1 MSKRPSSTGPDQS
14 ATESADGDPFL
25 SRWARRK
32 RAARAGGDADAVAG
46 EAGDE
51 KAELVDTGSGD
62 GTLPQAGEDDQ
73 QAALTDA
80 DMPPVDTIDEDTDM
94 SGFFS
99 PKVSQAVKQAALK
112 KFFHSPMFNIVDGL
126 DDYDDDFRNF
136 EALGDIITSDMRS
149 QMEREAKRVRE
160 AAAKDAESSE
170 SAAPEEIR
178 AEGVDEVDEAD
189 DVDKADE
196 VAAVDDEPAA
206 ASDEPAAQQLAGAET
221 GVTREPGDKPGAGRG
236 KLRPKGVADDQR

>member
-1 MSKRPSSTGPDQS
+1 MSKRPSSVDPDQS

-32 RAARAGGDADAVAG
+32 RADRAGGDPDAAAG
-46 EAGDE
+46 E
-51 KAELVDTGSGD
+51 KTELVDTAPED
-62 GTLPQAGEDDQ
+62 GTLPEAGEDDPR
-73 QAALTDA
+73 AALTDA
-80 DMPPVDTIDEDTDM
+80 DMPPMDSIDEDTDM

-99 PKVSQAVKQAALK
+99 PKVSRAVKQAALK

-149 QMEREAKRVRE
+149 QMDREAERVRE

-170 SAAPEEIR
+170 SAGPEEIG
-178 AEGVDEVDEAD
+178 AEGIDEVDEGD
-189 DVDKADE
+189 DADKADE

-206 ASDEPAAQQLAGAET
+206 QQLADAET
-221 GVTREPGDKPGAGRG
+221 GVTREPGEKPRAGRG

>member
-1 MSKRPSSTGPDQS
+1 MSKRPSSVDPDQS

-32 RAARAGGDADAVAG
+32 RAVRAGGDPDAAAG
-46 EAGDE
+46 E
-51 KAELVDTGSGD
+51 KTELVDTAPED
-62 GTLPQAGEDDQ
+62 GTLPEAGEDDPR
-73 QAALTDA
+73 AALTDA
-80 DMPPVDTIDEDTDM
+80 DMPPVDSIDEDTDM

-99 PKVSQAVKQAALK
+99 PKVSRAVKQAALK

-136 EALGDIITSDMRS
+136 EALGDIITAHMRS
-149 QMEREAKRVRE
+149 QMDREAERVRE

-170 SAAPEEIR
+170 SAGPEEIS
-178 AEGVDEVDEAD
+178 AEGIDEVDEGD
-189 DVDKADE
+189 DADKADE

-206 ASDEPAAQQLAGAET
+206 QQLADAET
-221 GVTREPGDKPGAGRG
+221 GVTREPGEKPRAGRG

>member
-1 MSKRPSSTGPDQS
+1 MSKRPSSTDPDQS
-14 ATESADGDPFL
+14 VTESADGDPFL

-32 RAARAGGDADAVAG
+32 RAVRAGGDPDAGAG
-46 EAGDE
+46 ENT
-51 KAELVDTGSGD
+51 ELVDTAPGD
-62 GTLPQAGEDDQ
+62 ETLPGAGEDDQ
-73 QAALTDA
+73 RAELTDA
-80 DMPPVDTIDEDTDM
+80 DMPPVDSIDEDTDM

-149 QMEREAKRVRE
+149 QMDREAKRVRE

-170 SAAPEEIR
+170 SAGPEEIR
-178 AEGVDEVDEAD
+178 AEGVDEADEVGEVDD
-189 DVDKADE
+189 IDRADE

-206 ASDEPAAQQLAGAET
+206 AGDEPAAQQLAGAET
-221 GVTREPGDKPGAGRG
+221 QVTREPGDKPRAGRG